1 MPYSMQQILEK
12 QQQLIQDALQDPLQ
26 NKDDHDELFFSPQHY
41 YFLLHCLQLKQ
52 DQSSDSEK
60 LHSLFLSLAN
70 SHCHDHIEGGFF
82 DGSLIKSL
90 QSNAIYL
97 SLFSDF
103 SGCFFDGFFSI
114 PAIQSAQ
121 WLINNLQAEEGVF
134 YQRMGT
140 ENDDALSDY
149 YTIKPE
155 EMEKHLDQDSR
166 LAFIS
171 AYNLSPEAPVK
182 QIKFA
187 QVRSFQQIADD
198 TNLHIKQVPL
208 ALENA
213 LQLLSFAQKN
223 KKSPAIDCSIS
234 LKDNC
239 RAITSLF
246 KAARQFNRDDFS
258 KSALTAI
265 ESLYRLFPK
274 HTITDCADYL
284 LLLHALLSRLQYQ
297 WCDNAFQ
304 WLEKLACQF
313 IKSPVANTETIIQ
326 TMIQEQLINTINDF
340 YILEVLIGKIDFQVL
355 AASISTELKS
365 MVQNKSTKQPTLLT
379 AFLQTLIQSH
389 LIIITG
395 KAYEAGYWSQQIS
408 SGFNPSNN
416 IYVITDNVT
425 VPHHLRFPPADKTLA
440 TIYPLGSANRK
451 QHIAKQTEDSLQNLL
466 DNYSS
471 TKKRYPERYLL

>member
-1 MPYSMQQILEK
+1 MPYSMQQILK
-12 QQQLIQDALQDPLQ
+12 NQQRLIQDALQDSFQ
-26 NKDDHDELFFSPQHY
+26 GKDDHDELFFSPQYY

-52 DQSSDSEK
+52 DQSSASEK

-82 DGSLIKSL
+82 DGSLKKSL
-90 QSNAIYL
+90 KSNAIYL

-134 YQRMGT
+134 YQCMGT
-140 ENDDALSDY
+140 ENDDVLSDY
-149 YTIKPE
+149 YTLKPE
-155 EMEKHLDQDSR
+155 EMEKLLDQDSR
-166 LAFIS
+166 LAFMS
-171 AYNLSPEAPVK
+171 AYNLSPQEPVN
-182 QIKFA
+182 QMTLTQA
-187 QVRSFQQIADD
+187 RSFQQIAED

-213 LQLLSFAQKN
+213 LQLLSFA
-223 KKSPAIDCSIS
+223 KKHVTSPAIDCSIS
-234 LKDNC
+234 LQDNC

-258 KSALTAI
+258 KSALVAI
-265 ESLYRLFPK
+265 ESLYHLFPYHK
-274 HTITDCADYL
+274 ITDCADYL
-284 LLLHALLSRLQYQ
+284 LLLHALLTRLQYQ
-297 WCDNAFQ
+297 WCDNTFQ

-326 TMIQEQLINTINDF
+326 TIVHEQLISAINDF
-340 YILEVLIGKIDFQVL
+340 FILEVLIGKIDFQVM
-355 AASISTELKS
+355 AASISTKIKG
-365 MVQNKSTKQPTLLT
+365 MVLDNSKIQPTLLT
-379 AFLQTLIQSH
+379 TFLQTLIQSH

-408 SGFNPSNN
+408 SDFNPSNN
-416 IYVITDNVT
+416 IYVIAGNVA
-425 VPHHLRFPPADKTLA
+425 VPHHLQFPSADKTIA
-440 TIYPLGSANRK
+440 TIYPLGSAKKN
-451 QHIAKQTEDSLQNLL
+451 QHKAKQTEDSLQNLL